1 MEPIFSN
8 FKPGDYI
15 VGKYS
20 EMGTEIKAGK
30 LEGDSDQIE
39 EMQQMVEDH
48 AKRTG
53 GREIIV
59 KTTTAKKVAKKSKK
73 VPAIQQVDEEA
84 FEPFFEA
91 SEKPIIQN
99 NTRTSK
105 KYIYLYNKLGKIKLS
120 IESLIECE
128 QAYCVVFHTE
138 DDLIFVPNAGETL
151 TMVTPSGDEVSV
163 YYANTLFTWTDNVKQ
178 LLILFKVNE

>member
-1 MEPIFSN
+1 
-8 FKPGDYI
+8 
-15 VGKYS
+15 
-20 EMGTEIKAGK
+20 MGTEIKAGK
-30 LEGDSDQIE
+30 LEGDADQIE
-39 EMQQMVEDH
+39 EMQQMVDDH

-53 GREIIV
+53 GREIII
-59 KTTTAKKVAKKSKK
+59 KASSKKVAKKVKK
-73 VPAIQQVDEEA
+73 APVVIEPNEGRFESFFDE
-84 FEPFFEA
+84 P
-91 SEKPIIQN
+91 EKPVIQN
-99 NTRTSK
+99 NTRVSK

-151 TMVTPSGDEVSV
+151 TMVTPAGEEVPV